1 LYINRWKRC
10 RCRWWWWRWIE
21 RCRWWWWWWR
31 WWWCISRVKQNSNP
45 YTHAHIY
52 IDFSFSFSSNFFFF
66 LFWCV
71 TFNVSV
77 FLSLLMS
84 DWCTIGRSVSWLLDR
99 RCHSLFFF
107 HLCLST
113 SWLCTFFP
121 LYLIFVLSVLV
132 SHPAVVMYVSCSS
145 CMCVVFWKEENLCL
159 SVLLTNSQDTRKNC
173 VNKKKTIHFLVIMEV
188 KR

>member
-1 LYINRWKRC
+1 LMCDVQR
-10 RCRWWWWRWIE
+10 
-21 RCRWWWWWWR
+21 
-31 WWWCISRVKQNSNP
+31 
-45 YTHAHIY
+45 
-52 IDFSFSFSSNFFFF
+52 
-66 LFWCV
+66 L
-71 TFNVSV
+71 

-107 HLCLST
+107 TCVCLHHG
-113 SWLCTFFP
+113 CVRFF
-121 LYLIFVLSVLV
+121 LSISLFVLSVLV

-173 VNKKKTIHFLVIMEV
+173 VNKKKQFIFL
-188 KR
+188 